1 MLDFLQAY
9 KNKPAL
15 LQFLQLI
22 CKDLQIDFEKNFN
35 VEYWSYHDYRY
46 CVMIVTDLSVMR
58 GQTRYFVIKANHLV
72 YVAPS

>member
-22 CKDLQIDFEKNFN
+22 CKDLQIDLEKNFN
-35 VEYWSYHDYRY
+35 VEY
-46 CVMIVTDLSVMR
+46 
-58 GQTRYFVIKANHLV
+58 
-72 YVAPS
+72 